1 MISFIVHKLS
11 VYALVHKDSKTA
23 ACQFWV
29 FYFKINVKIFLLLFK
44 YGPKLFKSRN
54 QIPIFPS
61 RYYKGFVHANGDA
74 IQVHAAYIYD
84 IYTLYSDRLYVFDR
98 KQTQKVVWRELICRD
113 TTVFYITWNNWDG
126 EFSIFHCFMFWN

>member
-1 MISFIVHKLS
+1 MQKCVPVVNLND
-11 VYALVHKDSKTA
+11 ALTV
-23 ACQFWV
+23 
-29 FYFKINVKIFLLLFK
+29 LFK

-113 TTVFYITWNNWDG
+113 TTVFYIT
-126 EFSIFHCFMFWN
+126 